1 MTTAYSPIAAPRTRH
16 RVAETRATYTA
27 IPETPPDYHRALG
40 VDAYVQGI
48 ASAPPLVRVAIER
61 EGVEAGFVKDL
72 ARRMDIPVSRLFAIL
87 GVPRATAE
95 KKAAARQRIGG
106 SGGVAAVGMVRLLGL
121 AQELLDESTQPEA
134 ADMDAARWLGNWI
147 EQPQPALGGR
157 RPADLLDTPTGTD
170 IVARLLGSLAS
181 GAYQ

>member
-1 MTTAYSPIAAPRTRH
+1 MKTVYSPAPPRTTY
-16 RVAETRATYTA
+16 RVAEAGTTWGE
-27 IPETPPDYHRALG
+27 IHELSPPGYRRALG
-40 VDAYVQGI
+40 VDAYVQDI
-48 ASAPPLVRVAIER
+48 AAAAPLQRVAIER

-72 ARRMDIPVSRLFAIL
+72 ARRMDIPTSRLFSIL

-121 AQELLDESTQPEA
+121 AQEVLAESTHPEA
-134 ADMDAARWLGNWI
+134 EAVDAARWLGTWI